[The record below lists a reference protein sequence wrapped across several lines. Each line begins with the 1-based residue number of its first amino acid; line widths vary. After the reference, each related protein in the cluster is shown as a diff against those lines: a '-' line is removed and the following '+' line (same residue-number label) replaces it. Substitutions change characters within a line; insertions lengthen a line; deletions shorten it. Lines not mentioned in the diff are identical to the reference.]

1 MNFPSLPSSPS
12 LSPLILGHIF
22 RPHLCRALALF
33 GARASFIL
41 NDGFLYW
48 ERIQDLPIKWWR
60 YIIGLIRQSYYEPA
74 GARCHQSGWKSISLD
89 SDPSGLNN
97 AAFHFNI
104 ISAPTIKRLYIH
116 AVTLLFSEKPTAP
129 GLCGFR
135 KTHTGTF
142 RDSAD
147 IEYHILMD
155 ELRFS
160 PNINKLCLTSVISR
174 ASLNKSYGSV
184 SVPTR
189 VCFMSLCSRHFSHSL
204 VQNVW
209 KIM

>member
-1 MNFPSLPSSPS
+1 MVRTKIWFYSGRSASLAHHFIALASISFNIFFFLFLYKGQSKLNFPSLPSSPS

-116 AVTLLFSEKPTAP
+116 AVTLLFS
-129 GLCGFR
+129 
-135 KTHTGTF
+135 
-142 RDSAD
+142 
-147 IEYHILMD
+147 
-155 ELRFS
+155 
-160 PNINKLCLTSVISR
+160 
-174 ASLNKSYGSV
+174 
-184 SVPTR
+184 
-189 VCFMSLCSRHFSHSL
+189 
-204 VQNVW
+204 
-209 KIM
+209 